1 LNEKIGSAGRRVLE
15 GWLSAWVYEGQD
27 GWLFLTGGSNSI
39 GALYDRNA
47 PLLNDAKLQQWVE
60 LIEGRARRCER
71 MGIEYVHISI
81 PEKLT
86 LYDNKLH
93 HPPIIDWR
101 LSPAVRLREMLQR
114 SQYAHVLLDLV
125 EPFRAGRNERQLY
138 YKTDTHWTPEGCFLA
153 YRLLCEK
160 IGIPADPTLLMRP
173 AREVESVLDLG
184 LKMEPLIYE
193 RLKLYEFTRDAT
205 RTYRN
210 SIARYLDTVT
220 ANAVV
225 HVGSHVAF
233 KNDSPSA
240 ANKKILIFG
249 DSYASQRPDGLTAM
263 LAETAREVEFIWSSN
278 LDWAYIKRARPDVVV
293 YDLVE
298 RFMTIVANDQLSLR
312 WTVARQA
319 MKARWLQFKG
329 GRPAVLA

>member
-1 LNEKIGSAGRRVLE
+1 
-15 GWLSAWVYEGQD
+15 LSEWVYEGQD

-39 GALYDRNA
+39 GALFDRGA
-47 PLLNDAKLQQWVE
+47 PLLDDAKLQQWVD
-60 LIEGRARRCER
+60 LIEDRARRLER

-86 LYDNKLH
+86 VYDNKLH
-93 HPPIIDWR
+93 DPPIVDWR
-101 LSPAVRLREMLQR
+101 LSPAMRLRQMIQG
-114 SQYAHVLLDLV
+114 SCYALVWLDLIDA
-125 EPFRAGRNERQLY
+125 FRAQRDEKQLY

-160 IGIPADPTLLMRP
+160 IGIRPDPTLLTRP
-173 AREVESVLDLG
+173 AREAESVLDLG
-184 LKMEPLIYE
+184 IKMDPLIYE
-193 RLKLYEFTRDAT
+193 QLKLYDFLRNSTSI
-205 RTYRN
+205 YRN
-210 SIARYLDTVT
+210 SIARYLDMVT
-220 ANAVV
+220 ANAAV

-233 KNDSPSA
+233 KNDKPSA
-240 ANKKILIFG
+240 ARKKILIFG

-278 LDWAYIKRARPDVVV
+278 LDWAYIKRARPDIVV
-293 YDLVE
+293 YELVE

-319 MKARWLQFKG
+319 LKAKWLQVKG
-329 GRPAVLA
+329 GRRAAPA